1 MSTYSNKFLEA
12 LLSVDKQ
19 ACFALL
25 EKRFR
30 ADSSFSSI
38 ENLIIESLQKVGEGW
53 ENGTVSLSQVY
64 MSGVICEELFDKY
77 IAIKTPFIDTVQKIG
92 ILTLNDHHTLGKRIV
107 TALVHSYGYNILDLG
122 SGLSPEKAVTLIKQ
136 AQLDIIFVSTLML
149 HSALKIKN
157 LKELLIKENLSVKV
171 IVGGAPFRFDENLW
185 QKVNAVGCCT
195 SAFDTL
201 KYYKEVK

>member
-77 IAIKTPFIDTVQKIG
+77 IAIKT
-92 ILTLNDHHTLGKRIV
+92 
-107 TALVHSYGYNILDLG
+107 AL
-122 SGLSPEKAVTLIKQ
+122 
-136 AQLDIIFVSTLML
+136 
-149 HSALKIKN
+149 
-157 LKELLIKENLSVKV
+157 
-171 IVGGAPFRFDENLW
+171 
-185 QKVNAVGCCT
+185 
-195 SAFDTL
+195 
-201 KYYKEVK
+201 

>member
-1 MSTYSNKFLEA
+1 MLFCEYGGFSMSTYSNKFLEA

-122 SGLSPEKAVTLIKQ
+122 SGL
-136 AQLDIIFVSTLML
+136 
-149 HSALKIKN
+149 
-157 LKELLIKENLSVKV
+157 
-171 IVGGAPFRFDENLW
+171 
-185 QKVNAVGCCT
+185 
-195 SAFDTL
+195 
-201 KYYKEVK
+201 